1 MPQMEYTESRWVKG
15 LRMCDTADLEDLVI
29 TLRKAID
36 GDFQKGQTAWEKS
49 LSTTTPRSL
58 NFQLETIQRI
68 IDERNE
74 S

>member
-1 MPQMEYTESRWVKG
+1 MEYTESRWVEG

-36 GDFQKGQTAWEKS
+36 GDPIKGQTAWEKS
-49 LSTTTPRSL
+49 LSTTTPRRL